1 MTPEQL
7 KQWREKHQHSQQS
20 LAEVLGVYRETVARW
35 ENGTREIPSL
45 LALALEALEYREEV
59 KKTGDTGKR
68 KGGRKHG

>member
-1 MTPEQL
+1 M
-7 KQWREKHQHSQQS
+7 
-20 LAEVLGVYRETVARW
+20 YRETVARW

>member
-1 MTPEQL
+1 M
-7 KQWREKHQHSQQS
+7 
-20 LAEVLGVYRETVARW
+20 YRETVARW

-59 KKTGDTGKR
+59 KKTGDTRKR